1 MSITGPGMRHP
12 LVLNYMVALRRLPN
26 DAAANNRCHLPAA
39 KLASVERRV
48 TALGLRLVH
57 GKSPP
62 AAGIG
67 NGYVGHSND
76 SQPALSTPDRILRLA
91 GGHFRP
97 AHQ

>member
-26 DAAANNRCHLPAA
+26 EAAANNRCHLPAA

-57 GKSPP
+57 VKSPP
-62 AAGIG
+62 AAGIE
-67 NGYVGHSND
+67 NGHVGHSTD
-76 SQPALSTPDRILRLA
+76 SQPALATLDHIIRLD
-91 GGHFRP
+91 GEHFDH